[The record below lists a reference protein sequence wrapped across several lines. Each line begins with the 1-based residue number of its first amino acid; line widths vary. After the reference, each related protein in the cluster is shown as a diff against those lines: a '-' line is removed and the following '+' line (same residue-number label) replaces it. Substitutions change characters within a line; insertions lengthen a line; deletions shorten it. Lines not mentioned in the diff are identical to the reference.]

1 MAKKLESK
9 FWQEVKQNTPG
20 ISWTRLESWASA
32 GVPDLLGYNKKGHFF
47 TVELKVTRRNFVT
60 FSPHQ
65 ISFHS
70 RHPENSFI
78 LIKHLGHG
86 CLKLVPGSMLAC
98 LLEEGFACLSVDRAR
113 WSTVLACLLAC
124 WANACVLLA
133 CKSSGFMGAWA
144 KAAGSWG
151 LAQTLVFGICH
162 VLNISRPA
170 APTVAALASLIWGRA
185 GLHLSRYGRR
195 PRPPLGCW
203 SVNLR
208 CWNSY

>member
-47 TVELKVTRRNFVT
+47 TVELKVTRSNKVT

-65 ISFHS
+65 IAFHS

-78 LIKHLGHG
+78 LAKHLGHR

-98 LLEEGFACLSVDRAR
+98 LL
-113 WSTVLACLLAC
+113 
-124 WANACVLLA
+124 
-133 CKSSGFMGAWA
+133 
-144 KAAGSWG
+144 
-151 LAQTLVFGICH
+151 
-162 VLNISRPA
+162 
-170 APTVAALASLIWGRA
+170 
-185 GLHLSRYGRR
+185 
-195 PRPPLGCW
+195 
-203 SVNLR
+203 
-208 CWNSY
+208 